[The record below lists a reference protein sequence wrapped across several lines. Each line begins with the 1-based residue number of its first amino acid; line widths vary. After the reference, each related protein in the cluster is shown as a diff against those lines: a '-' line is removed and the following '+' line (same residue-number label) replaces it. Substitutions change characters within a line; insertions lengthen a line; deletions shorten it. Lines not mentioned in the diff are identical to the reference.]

1 MEVTIN
7 ISPTN
12 ICPYCLGSG
21 KRKAM
26 QSASTSNG
34 SIRWKDIEVD
44 YKYCNGSGEIDVKVI
59 Y

>member
-26 QSASTSNG
+26 QMATNRKG
-34 SIRWKDIEVD
+34 QTVMW
-44 YKYCNGSGEIDVKVI
+44 IDTKSKCKHCDGIGVI
-59 Y
+59 T

>member
-21 KRKAM
+21 KRKVM
-26 QSASTSNG
+26 QMATNMKG
-34 SIRWKDIEVD
+34 QSIRWIDTKVD
-44 YKYCNGSGEIDVKVI
+44 CEYCKGTGVKL
-59 Y
+59 